1 MKDEIIALQKK
12 LLDIKTKKELLLK
25 QEIENKTKEINNIH
39 LQVKTLL
46 EERELLLR
54 EIYHRVKNNFQAII
68 SIIWFESKKFPQSKQ
83 NFMELINRIKSM
95 SIVYEFLYNSKD
107 LSNINLLEYLNKIT
121 QNLIMTYK
129 QKDLSINQTIPNI
142 NVDFNSAIVLGV
154 ITNEILSN
162 SIKHNNK
169 QKPCIIDIDLKK
181 EQNSI
186 SLSIKD
192 NGKGFCLEKTKD
204 GIGLALVK
212 EFTKKLDDGEYNFSF
227 EDGTKFELYFKSYL
241 F

>member
-25 QEIENKTKEINNIH
+25 QEIENKTKEINDIH

-68 SIIWFESKKFPQSKQ
+68 SIIWFESKKFPQSEQ
-83 NFMELINRIKSM
+83 NFMELINHIKSM

-107 LSNINLLEYLNKIT
+107 LSNINLLEYLNKII

-129 QKDLSINQTIPNI
+129 KKDLNINQRIVDINI
-142 NVDFNSAIVLGV
+142 DFNSAIVLGV
-154 ITNEILSN
+154 ITNEILLN
-162 SIKHNNK
+162 SIKHHNK
-169 QKPCIIDIDLKK
+169 QKPCIINIDIKK

-186 SLSIKD
+186 YLSIKD
-192 NGKGFCLEKTKD
+192 NGEGFCLEKTKD
-204 GIGLALVK
+204 GIGLGLVK
-212 EFTKKLDDGEYNFSF
+212 EFIKKLDNGVYNFSF

-241 F
+241 